1 MFYYF
6 WTIFIYFLFRR
17 SVFYLYTNV
26 DKFIYFLLTT
36 ERNKKKI
43 MKNFRMFLGVMKML
57 NNNSRCFKSS
67 LVTQQG
73 SIIFIV
79 CCCVFFFLLFIVAI
93 ILKLIM
99 FMIYLHYD
107 DDYRKKGRRKLEE
120 GKKITFVFQIFSFTK
135 GENNPFICWN

>member
-1 MFYYF
+1 MRENVLLF

-26 DKFIYFLLTT
+26 DKFIYFLLTK
-36 ERNKKKI
+36 RNKKI
-43 MKNFRMFLGVMKML
+43 MKNFECFWGLWKML

-73 SIIFIV
+73 SI
-79 CCCVFFFLLFIVAI
+79 CCCCYFLLFIVAI

-107 DDYRKKGRRKLEE
+107 DDYRKGESNFLKKG
-120 GKKITFVFQIFSFTK
+120 GKFTFVFHKIFPFTR
-135 GENNPFICWN
+135 ETILLFC